1 MSNES
6 SKGKL
11 QIGDE
16 WNAIRLIAL
25 SQTNA
30 QKAVAELVENSIDA
44 KARNI
49 TIQRYKRQGR
59 VALLIKDDGEGV
71 KYEDKNPPDSLKKVP
86 IKICDS
92 FKRNLKEA
100 ERTAIH
106 GQFAIGILGFWS
118 IGKEFY
124 LISKTKS
131 SETHCLKMVRDER
144 DWEVNKWHW
153 ERDQIGTDALI
164 TDLNKEVQSRLTA
177 ERLAK
182 YLAEE
187 LRNRLRQTE
196 VNITIHDRILH
207 KILEVRPVEF
217 AGEPIKEIQKIEMEE
232 YPNIKVE
239 LYFTFPQVGA
249 TPFIAVEKDGTRV
262 LSNISQLD
270 EFNCPPWNTG
280 KLEGAVDFPVLNLAP
295 ATRGGIVPDE
305 IYYTFVKALKS
316 LEPALIK
323 LIQGKEEIIE
333 ERLSKQT
340 LERLQKAF
348 VEAFDRLPE
357 GDYSWFEIPEEGIL
371 PGLKRERE
379 KEPKEH
385 EEEETKP
392 PLPTV
397 EPGPLDHVVIVPGYS
412 HIPFHG
418 ERRFTA
424 KSFDSQKIPIESR
437 IEYFWEGGSGLGT
450 IKNQSGE
457 SIVFLAGKEEGTA
470 YIWVKAKQGEIEKDA
485 KAAVV
490 IVKERPHL
498 GFPPPEFTPQPLE
511 TWRSKWNEKRNTIE
525 INSAHRDYIFAKESG
540 RAAYIKYTAWLYAK
554 ELVLLNFPE
563 FPPPEIL
570 ERLVEVVTYLETN
583 I

>member
-1 MSNES
+1 MSNGF

-71 KYEDKNPPDSLKKVP
+71 KYEDKIPPDALKMVP

-92 FKRNLKEA
+92 FKRKLKEA

-124 LISKTKS
+124 LISRTKS
-131 SETHCLKMVRDER
+131 SKTHCLKMVRDEW
-144 DWEVNKWHW
+144 DWKVDKWHW

-164 TDLNKEVQSRLTA
+164 TDLRKEIQSRLTP

-187 LRNRLRQTE
+187 LRNRLRQTK

-217 AGEPIKEIQKIEMEE
+217 AGEPIREIQKIKVEN
-232 YPNIKVE
+232 YPDIKTE
-239 LYFTFPQVGA
+239 LYFTFPQSGVV
-249 TPFIAVEKDGTRV
+249 PSIAVERDGTRV
-262 LSNISQLD
+262 LSNIYQLD
-270 EFNCPPWNTG
+270 EFNCSPWNTG

-305 IYYTFVKALKS
+305 VYHAFVKALKS
-316 LEPALIK
+316 QEPSLSR
-323 LIQGKEEIIE
+323 LIQEKEKIIE
-333 ERLSKQT
+333 ETLSKQT
-340 LERLQKAF
+340 LERIQKAF
-348 VEAFDRLPE
+348 AETFDQLPE
-357 GDYSWFEIPEEGIL
+357 GDYDWFEIPEEGIL
-371 PGLKRERE
+371 PGLKPVKER
-379 KEPKEH
+379 KQKPL
-385 EEEETKP
+385 P
-392 PLPTV
+392 PLPIPPPTV
-397 EPGPLDHVVIVPGYS
+397 KPGPLDHVVIVPAYS
-412 HIPFHG
+412 HIPFHR

-424 KSFDSQKIPIESR
+424 KSFDAQNISIESG
-437 IEYFWEGGSGLGT
+437 IEYFWEGGAGLGT
-450 IKNQSGE
+450 IKNQSGDNM
-457 SIVFLAGKEEGTA
+457 VFLAGREEGTV
-470 YIWVKAKQGEIEKDA
+470 YICVKAKQSSIEREA
-485 KAAVV
+485 KAAIV
-490 IVKERPHL
+490 IVKEKPQR
-498 GFPPPEFTPQPLE
+498 GFPPPDFNHQPLE
-511 TWRSKWNEKRNTIE
+511 NWRSKWNEKTNRIE
-525 INSAHRDYIFAKESG
+525 INSGHRDFVFAKESG
-540 RAAYIKYTAWLYAK
+540 RAAYVKYLARLYAK

-570 ERLVEVVTYLETN
+570 ERLVEVVTYLERN
-583 I
+583 F